1 MSIYH
6 CSIKIGSRGKGQS
19 AVAAAAYRSGQKLT
33 DEELGAVSDYTRKSG
48 VVYSEV
54 SLCDNAPAEYINRE
68 ILWNSVQTIEKAS
81 NSRLWREFEVA
92 LPQELSREEQIDTV
106 RDYVKTLTE
115 QGMCCDWSI
124 HDKHDG
130 NPHAHIMATVR
141 SIKENGEWAAKC
153 RKVYDL
159 DENGQKIVK
168 KYDKL
173 GHKQYK
179 SHKEDYNDW
188 NNKERVEEWR
198 EKWAECCNKRLS
210 EDKRIDHRSYKR
222 QGIDKE
228 PTIHEGYKVRM
239 IAKKSG
245 IALDRMAEN
254 WKIKQRNEYMQRIKQ
269 ELEKVQQELE
279 KIIKEKERAINAGKQ
294 RIAELLARRS
304 RTVNSDNR
312 EPDERERET
321 EGRERTAETSYNQ
334 SEEIDTETLIRRAKA
349 VIDSSRASEES
360 GATARKNR
368 ELAEQR
374 RAAEESRRAEMERRA
389 ADQASR
395 ASRSSGQGFGRG
407 M

>member
-159 DENGQKIVK
+159 DENGQKIVQ

-334 SEEIDTETLIRRAKA
+334 SEEIDTEALIRRAKA

-389 ADQASR
+389 AEQASR

>member
-159 DENGQKIVK
+159 DENGQKIVQ

-334 SEEIDTETLIRRAKA
+334 SEEIDTEALIRRAKA

-389 ADQASR
+389 AEQASR
-395 ASRSSGQGFGRG
+395 ASRSSGPGFRTG

>member
-33 DEELGAVSDYTRKSG
+33 DEELGTVSDYTRKSG

-54 SLCDNAPAEYINRE
+54 SLCDNAPAEYVNRE
-68 ILWNSVQTIEKAS
+68 ILWNSVQNIERAY
-81 NSRLWREFEVA
+81 NAQLWREFEVA

-124 HDKHDG
+124 HDKLDG

-159 DENGQKIVK
+159 DENGQKIFQKV
-168 KYDKL
+168 DKS
-173 GHKQYK
+173 GRKQYK
-179 SHKEDYNDW
+179 SHKEDCNDW
-188 NNKERVEEWR
+188 NKKERVEEWR

-334 SEEIDTETLIRRAKA
+334 SEEIDTEALIRRAKA

-389 ADQASR
+389 AEQASR

>member
-54 SLCDNAPAEYINRE
+54 SLCDNAPTEYINRE

-159 DENGQKIVK
+159 DENGQKIVQ

-334 SEEIDTETLIRRAKA
+334 SEEIDTEALIRRAKA

-389 ADQASR
+389 AEQASR

>member
-159 DENGQKIVK
+159 DENGQKIVQ

-239 IAKKSG
+239 IAKKSS

>member
-159 DENGQKIVK
+159 DENGQKIVQ

-374 RAAEESRRAEMERRA
+374 RSAEESRRAEMERRA

>member
-68 ILWNSVQTIEKAS
+68 ILWNSVQNIEKAS

-159 DENGQKIVK
+159 DENGQKIVQ

-334 SEEIDTETLIRRAKA
+334 SEEIDTEALIRRAKA
-349 VIDSSRASEES
+349 VIDSSRANEES

-389 ADQASR
+389 AEQASR

>member
-159 DENGQKIVK
+159 DENGQKIVQ

-334 SEEIDTETLIRRAKA
+334 SEEIDTETLIRRVKA

>member
-159 DENGQKIVK
+159 DENGQKIVQ

-188 NNKERVEEWR
+188 NNKERVEECR

>member
-159 DENGQKIVK
+159 DENGQKIVQ

-334 SEEIDTETLIRRAKA
+334 SEEIDTEALIRRAKA

-374 RAAEESRRAEMERRA
+374 RAAEESRRVEMERRA
-389 ADQASR
+389 AEQASR

>member
-106 RDYVKTLTE
+106 RDYVKTLIE

-159 DENGQKIVK
+159 DENGQKIVQ

>member
-159 DENGQKIVK
+159 DENGQKIVQ

-360 GATARKNR
+360 GATERKNR

>member
-159 DENGQKIVK
+159 DENGQKIVQ

-395 ASRSSGQGFGRG
+395 ASRSSGQGLGRG

>member
-159 DENGQKIVK
+159 DENGQKIVQ

-395 ASRSSGQGFGRG
+395 ASRSSGDRKSVV
-407 M
+407 

>member
-68 ILWNSVQTIEKAS
+68 ILWNSVQNIEKAS

-159 DENGQKIVK
+159 DENGQKIVQ

-334 SEEIDTETLIRRAKA
+334 SEEIDTEALIRRAKA

-389 ADQASR
+389 AEQASR

>member
-159 DENGQKIVK
+159 DENGQKIVQ

-210 EDKRIDHRSYKR
+210 EDKRIDNRSYKR

>member
-159 DENGQKIVK
+159 DENGQKIVQ

-245 IALDRMAEN
+245 IDIDRMAEN

>member
-68 ILWNSVQTIEKAS
+68 ILWNSVQNIEKAS

-159 DENGQKIVK
+159 DENGQKIVQ

-312 EPDERERET
+312 EPDEREREI

-334 SEEIDTETLIRRAKA
+334 SEEIDTEALIRRAKA

-389 ADQASR
+389 AEQASR

>member
-159 DENGQKIVK
+159 DENGQKIVQ

-389 ADQASR
+389 AEQASR

>member
-54 SLCDNAPAEYINRE
+54 SLCDNAPAEDINRE

-159 DENGQKIVK
+159 DENGQKIVQ

>member
-130 NPHAHIMATVR
+130 NLHAHIMATVR

-159 DENGQKIVK
+159 DENGQKIVQ

>member
-159 DENGQKIVK
+159 DENGQKIVQ

-279 KIIKEKERAINAGKQ
+279 KIIKEKERALNAGKR

>member
-68 ILWNSVQTIEKAS
+68 MLWNSVQTIEKAS

-159 DENGQKIVK
+159 DENGQKIVQ

>member
-159 DENGQKIVK
+159 DENGQKIVQ

-334 SEEIDTETLIRRAKA
+334 SEEIDTETLIRSAKA

>member
-159 DENGQKIVK
+159 DENGQKIVQ